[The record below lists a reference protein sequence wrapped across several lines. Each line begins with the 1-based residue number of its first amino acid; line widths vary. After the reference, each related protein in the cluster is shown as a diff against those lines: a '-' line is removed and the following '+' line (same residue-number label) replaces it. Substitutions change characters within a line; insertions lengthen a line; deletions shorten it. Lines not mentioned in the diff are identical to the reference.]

1 MRKVYLPYIRLF
13 LLWIRQFAR
22 LRLEGLHWY
31 SAKPIIDG
39 GLWSPKD
46 SSLTKLEL
54 EYSKSFQ
61 NKTKSFSFARQVH
74 QLWNQAEIIEVEG
87 NFHTAVSLKQEIL
100 ETSWQKYGLKKG
112 EFVPPFIESDWLH
125 AFGHQANLGFFSL
138 AQQFGF
144 VHPERRT
151 ILDLGHTDLNRPIL
165 KKILTNFNIW
175 QSEGTA
181 NILEHPDLFCLTE
194 KMTIL
199 ATTDGFR
206 HFNEIMDKVLL
217 SIKTQGF
224 NPNFELD
231 EEIVVKAREQLSILG
246 LPSDAWFVGLHVRQ
260 DSRMRERD
268 SDISSYIEAIK
279 FITSKG
285 GWVIRIGDSRQKPL
299 PYLPNVINLIT
310 ESKVMARL
318 HDYVLTNCRFFMGN
332 ISGPVMFPL
341 LFGVP
346 TLISNVVAIGKN
358 TWRGVRPT
366 ISIPKVWVDL
376 KSKRELSILES
387 LELGLGFVELSTSKN
402 GNFKTREN
410 SSEEIL
416 LATEELYS
424 YLESKQISL
433 STTQNSL
440 NIYRKKIGAVSFG
453 LFAESFLIDH

>member
-1 MRKVYLPYIRLF
+1 MKKVYLSYIRLF
-13 LLWIRQFAR
+13 LLWTRQFAW

-46 SSLTKLEL
+46 SNLTRLEL
-54 EYSKSFQ
+54 EYSKNFQ

-74 QLWNQAEIIEVEG
+74 RLWNQAEIIETEG

-125 AFGHQANLGFFSL
+125 AFGHQASLGFFSL
-138 AQQFGF
+138 AQQLGF

-151 ILDLGHTDLNRPIL
+151 ILDLGNANINRPIL
-165 KKILTNFNIW
+165 HEILANFNIW
-175 QSEGTA
+175 KSKGEA

-194 KMTIL
+194 KMTML
-199 ATTDGFR
+199 ATPDGFK

-217 SIKTQGF
+217 SINTGDTRQ
-224 NPNFELD
+224 NFDLGEG
-231 EEIVVKAREQLSILG
+231 EVVNARKQLSILG
-246 LPSDAWFVGLHVRQ
+246 LPDDAWFVGLHVRQ
-260 DSRMRERD
+260 DYRMRERD
-268 SDISSYIEAIK
+268 SGISNYIESIK

-285 GWVIRIGDSRQKPL
+285 GWVIRIGDSRQQPL
-299 PYLPNVINLIT
+299 PYLPNVINLID
-310 ESKVMARL
+310 ESEMMANL
-318 HDYVLTNCRFFMGN
+318 HDYVLTKCRFFMGN
-332 ISGPVMFPL
+332 ISGPVCFPL
-341 LFGVP
+341 LFCIP
-346 TLISNVVAIGKN
+346 TLLSNVVAIGKN
-358 TWRGVRPT
+358 TWSGASPT

-376 KSKRELSILES
+376 ESKRELSILES
-387 LELGLGFVELSTSKN
+387 LELGLGFVELSSSKN
-402 GNFKTREN
+402 GNFRTRDN

-424 YLESKQISL
+424 YLDNKQVSL

-440 NIYRKKIGAVSFG
+440 LMLRKKLGAVSFG
-453 LFAESFLIDH
+453 LFAESFLANH

>member
-1 MRKVYLPYIRLF
+1 MKNIYLSYFRLF
-13 LLWIRQFAR
+13 FFWTKQLVRQ
-22 LRLEGLHWY
+22 RLEGLQWY

-39 GLWSPKD
+39 GLWSSKD
-46 SSLTKLEL
+46 SNLTKLE
-54 EYSKSFQ
+54 YQFSRNTQSR
-61 NKTKSFSFARQVH
+61 TRSFSFARQVH
-74 QLWNQAEIIEVEG
+74 QLWFQAEKIEVEG
-87 NFHTAVSLKQEIL
+87 DFYTALKLKQEIL
-100 ETSWQKYGLKKG
+100 ETSWEKYGLKLGK
-112 EFVPPFIESDWLH
+112 FVPPFIESDWLH

-151 ILDLGHTDLNRPIL
+151 ILDLGHADLNRPIL

-175 QSEGTA
+175 QSEGAA

-199 ATTDGFR
+199 STTDGFR

-424 YLESKQISL
+424 YLESRQISL

>member
-1 MRKVYLPYIRLF
+1 MRKVYLAYIRIF
-13 LLWIRQFAR
+13 LLWTRQFAR

-31 SAKPIIDG
+31 SAKPIVDG

-74 QLWNQAEIIEVEG
+74 RLWNQAEIIEVEG

-100 ETSWQKYGLKKG
+100 EISWQKYGLKKG

-125 AFGHQANLGFFSL
+125 AFGHQASLGFFSL

-151 ILDLGHTDLNRPIL
+151 ILDLGNANINRPIL
-165 KKILTNFNIW
+165 HKILTNFNIW
-175 QSEGTA
+175 KSKGGA

-194 KMTIL
+194 KMTIVS
-199 ATTDGFR
+199 TPDGFK

-217 SIKTQGF
+217 SMNTQ
-224 NPNFELD
+224 NTRQNFGLS
-231 EEIVVKAREQLSILG
+231 EEEVVNARKQLSILG
-246 LPSDAWFVGLHVRQ
+246 LPDDAWFVGLHVRK
-260 DSRMRERD
+260 DYRMLERD
-268 SDISSYIEAIK
+268 SDISSYIASIK

-285 GWVIRIGDSRQKPL
+285 GWVIRLGDSRQQPL
-299 PYLPNVINLIT
+299 PYLPNVINLID
-310 ESKVMARL
+310 ESEKMANL
-318 HDYVLTNCRFFMGN
+318 HDYVLTKCRFFMGN
-332 ISGPVMFPL
+332 ISGPVMYPL
-341 LFGVP
+341 LFGIP
-346 TLISNVVAIGKN
+346 TLISNVVALGKN
-358 TWRGVRPT
+358 TFRGASPT

-376 KSKRELSILES
+376 ETKRELSILES
-387 LELGLGFVELSTSKN
+387 LELGLGFVELSSSKD
-402 GNFKTREN
+402 GKFRTRNN

-424 YLESKQISL
+424 YLDNKQVSL

-440 NIYRKKIGAVSFG
+440 LMLRNNLGAVSFG
-453 LFAESFLIDH
+453 LFAESFLANH